1 MSKTNNV
8 RVVIAHYNE
17 DLSWVNNLKYPFWII
32 SKHSLPLETIPNK
45 GNEVSSY
52 LEYIIKNYHE
62 LTDITFFVHGH
73 RTAWHN
79 GPNIDEFINE
89 VDFNLDYFNV
99 NSIHSPRSDMYLAG
113 LNETERAYLDPYKEI
128 IEKEIKIKIH
138 SDKIKFRAAACFYVK
153 KEAILRHDL
162 SVYKNWYAWLM
173 DMKEPSGISSRVFE
187 YCWHII
193 FTGKHIDNYLN
204 F

>member
-1 MSKTNNV
+1 MSEINSV

-17 DLSWVNNLKYPFWII
+17 DLSWANNLKYPFWII
-32 SKHSLPLETIPNK
+32 SKHSLPLETLPNK

-62 LTDITFFVHGH
+62 LTDVTVFTHGH
-73 RTAWHN
+73 RNSWHN
-79 GPNIDEFINE
+79 GPNIDEYINE
-89 VDFNLDYFNV
+89 IDFNLDYFNI
-99 NSIHSPRSDMYLAG
+99 NCIHCDRCDMYLADLG
-113 LNETERAYLDPYKEI
+113 DQEKAYLDPHKEI
-128 IEKEIKIKIH
+128 IENGINIKIH

-162 SVYKNWYAWLM
+162 SVYKNWYSWIM